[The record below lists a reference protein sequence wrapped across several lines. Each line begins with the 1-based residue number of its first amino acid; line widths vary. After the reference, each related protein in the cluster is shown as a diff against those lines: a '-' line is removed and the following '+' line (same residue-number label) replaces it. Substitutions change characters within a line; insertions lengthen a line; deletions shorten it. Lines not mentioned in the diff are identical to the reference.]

1 MKPADKEAEPV
12 DRSVAAV
19 DRTLSLLEAFLGKP
33 GGRSL
38 SELEERTGLFKS
50 VILRY
55 MLSLEARGFVHKE
68 PSGAYRLGVK
78 AAQLGRAFESSVE
91 LVSTLRPFVE
101 RLSERT
107 GSSASVYV
115 RDDDCRVCLLR
126 AEPERDVRVSIRA
139 GTRRPMDKSASSL
152 AFRRFERETVQ
163 AFEAAGVAGIAS
175 SAGVGDPLLASMAAP
190 LFGIDDAF
198 VGVLTL
204 SGVIGHFNVDDKRV
218 RSLLFEEALAASA
231 LLGATLTEHGGK

>member
-1 MKPADKEAEPV
+1 MKSGNKDDEQI

-19 DRTLSLLEAFLGKP
+19 DRTLSLLEAFLGEP

-38 SELEERTGLFKS
+38 SDLEEQTGLFKS

-78 AAQLGRAFESSVE
+78 AAQLGRAFESGVD
-91 LVSTLRPFVE
+91 LVSTLRPVVD
-101 RLSERT
+101 RLSEQT

-115 RDDDCRVCLLR
+115 RDGEWRVCLLR
-126 AEPERDVRVSIRA
+126 AEPERDVRVAIRA

-152 AFRRFERETVQ
+152 AFKRFERKTVQ
-163 AFEAAGVAGIAS
+163 AFDAAGVAGIAS

-190 LFGIDDAF
+190 LFGMGDAF

-204 SGVIGHFNVDDKRV
+204 SGVIGHFHIDDENV
-218 RSLLFEEALAASA
+218 RSLLFDEALSASA
-231 LLGATLTEHGGK
+231 LLGAAS

>member
-1 MKPADKEAEPV
+1 MKDDEQI

-19 DRTLSLLEAFLGKP
+19 DRTLSLLEAFLDDP

-38 SELEERTGLFKS
+38 SELEQRTGLFKS

-55 MLSLEARGFVHKE
+55 MISLEARGFVHKE
-68 PSGAYRLGVK
+68 PDGLYRLGYR
-78 AAQLGRAFESSVE
+78 AAQFGRAFENGVDM
-91 LVSTLRPFVE
+91 VATLKPVVE

-107 GSSASVYV
+107 GSSASIYV
-115 RDDDCRVCLLR
+115 RDGDWRVCLLR
-126 AEPERDVRVSIRA
+126 AEPERDVRVAIRA

-152 AFRRFERETVQ
+152 AFRRFERKTVQ
-163 AFEAAGVAGIAS
+163 AFATAGVTGIAS

-190 LFGIDDAF
+190 LFGMADAL

-204 SGVIGHFNVDDKRV
+204 SGVIGHFHVDDEKLRA
-218 RSLLFEEALAASA
+218 LLYEEAIAASA
-231 LLGATLTEHGGK
+231 LLGAAP

>member
-1 MKPADKEAEPV
+1 MKPNNKDDEQI

-19 DRTLSLLEAFLGKP
+19 DRTLSLLEAFMGQP

-68 PSGAYRLGVK
+68 QNGMYRLGYK

-91 LVSTLRPFVE
+91 LVSTLRPVVE
-101 RLSERT
+101 RLSEKT
-107 GSSASVYV
+107 SASASVYV
-115 RDDDCRVCLLR
+115 RDGDARLCLLR
-126 AEPERDVRVSIRA
+126 AEPERDVRVAIRA

-152 AFRRFERETVQ
+152 AFKRFERKTVQ
-163 AFEAAGVAGIAS
+163 AFATAGVAGIAS
-175 SAGVGDPLLASMAAP
+175 SSGVGDPLLASMAAP
-190 LFGIDDAF
+190 LFGVSDAF

-204 SGVIGHFNVDDKRV
+204 SGVIGHFDVDDERI
-218 RSLLFEEALAASA
+218 RSLLFDEALAASA
-231 LLGATLTEHGGK
+231 LLGAAP

>member
-1 MKPADKEAEPV
+1 MKPAVKDDEQI

-19 DRTLSLLEAFLGKP
+19 DRTLSLLEAFLDQQ
-33 GGRSL
+33 GGQSL
-38 SELEERTGLFKS
+38 SDLEQRTGLFKS

-68 PSGAYRLGVK
+68 QNGMYRLGYK
-78 AAQLGRAFESSVE
+78 AAQLGRAFESSVD
-91 LVSTLRPFVE
+91 LVTTLRPVVE
-101 RLSERT
+101 RLSEKT

-115 RDDDCRVCLLR
+115 RDGESRLCLLR
-126 AEPERDVRVSIRA
+126 AEPERDVRVAIRA
-139 GTRRPMDKSASSL
+139 GTRRQMDKSASGL
-152 AFRRFERETVQ
+152 AFKRFEHKTVQ

-190 LFGIDDAF
+190 LFGMSDAF

-204 SGVIGHFNVDDKRV
+204 SGVIHHFDVDDGKV
-218 RSLLFEEALAASA
+218 RSLLFDEALAASA
-231 LLGATLTEHGGK
+231 LLGAAP